1 VLPQGAPTSPAITNA
16 ICLRLDRRM
25 SGLARKLGLRY
36 TRYAD
41 DLAFSWRAPAGEATA
56 GGERPRAPIGTLL
69 RGVGEILRAEGF
81 RLHPSKT
88 AVMRKGMRQKI
99 TGLVVNGA
107 GEGVPPARVP
117 RDRIRQ
123 LRAAIRNRELGRPG
137 KGETLAQLKGL
148 AAFVYMADPARGRA
162 FLERIAALE
171 ARGGGG

>member
-1 VLPQGAPTSPAITNA
+1 
-16 ICLRLDRRM
+16 
-25 SGLARKLGLRY
+25 
-36 TRYAD
+36 
-41 DLAFSWRAPAGEATA
+41 
-56 GGERPRAPIGTLL
+56 
-69 RGVGEILRAEGF
+69 
-81 RLHPSKT
+81 
-88 AVMRKGMRQKI
+88 
-99 TGLVVNGA
+99 
-107 GEGVPPARVP
+107 VP